1 MSRKRGNGE
10 GSITKR
16 KDDGRWMARYTV
28 HIAAGRK
35 RKTIYGKTRAEVAEK
50 LAKAVM
56 NRAEGL
62 VFDGGS
68 LRLFEYLERW
78 LADSVR
84 DTVRATTYEN
94 YSYLVRTYIVP
105 SLGRVKLKALT
116 PAHVQRF
123 YREKLDSGLAPRTV
137 QYLHTLLRK
146 ALKQAVKWGMVPRNV
161 TDAVD
166 APRPAKKET
175 KYFSFDQAKA
185 FLKVAS
191 EDRFWALYV
200 LALSTGLRRGELLG
214 LRWEDLDLEREVLRV
229 RRSLTPDAKSYNQ
242 PKSVKGRRSVRLTLG
257 AVEAMK
263 LHKINQDREKT
274 CLGSLWQE
282 QGLVFPS
289 SKGTPFNPSNLLNR
303 SFKPLL
309 RRAGLPMIRFHDLRH
324 TFATLMFSNGEH
336 PKIVQEILGHAQ
348 ITLTLDTYSHVL
360 PSMQEGAVGRLG
372 ELLD

>member
-28 HIAAGRK
+28 HTAAGRK

-56 NRAEGL
+56 DRADGL
-62 VFDGGS
+62 VFDAGT

-84 DTVRATTYEN
+84 GTVRDTTYEN

-105 SLGRVKLKALT
+105 SLGRVKLKALS

-166 APRPAKKET
+166 APRPARKET

-200 LALSTGLRRGELLG
+200 LAISTGLRRGELLG
-214 LRWEDLDLEREVLRV
+214 LRWEDLDLERGVLRV
-229 RRSLTPDAKSYNQ
+229 RRSLTPDTKSYNQ
-242 PKSVKGRRSVRLTLG
+242 PKSAKGRRSVGLTPG
-257 AVEAMK
+257 TVEALK
-263 LHKINQDREKT
+263 LHKINQEREKA
-274 CLGSLWQE
+274 CLGSRWQE
-282 QGLVFPS
+282 QGLIFPS
-289 SKGTPFNPSNLLNR
+289 SIGTPFNPSNLLNR

-309 RRAGLPMIRFHDLRH
+309 KRAEVPQIRFHDLRH
-324 TFATLMFSNGEH
+324 TFATLMFFNGEH

>member
-1 MSRKRGNGE
+1 VSRKRGNGE

-16 KDDGRWMARYTV
+16 KDGRWMARYTV
-28 HIAAGRK
+28 HTAAGRK

-56 NRAEGL
+56 DRADGL
-62 VFDGGS
+62 VVDGGN

-105 SLGRVKLKALT
+105 SLGCVKLKALT

-166 APRPAKKET
+166 APRIAKKET
-175 KYFSFDQAKA
+175 KYFSFEQAKA

-200 LALSTGLRRGELLG
+200 LAISTGLRRGELLG
-214 LRWEDLDLEREVLRV
+214 LRWEDLDLERGVLRV
-229 RRSLTPDAKSYNQ
+229 RRSLTPDTKSYNQ
-242 PKSVKGRRSVRLTLG
+242 PKSVKGRRSVRLTPG
-257 AVEAMK
+257 ALEALK
-263 LHKINQDREKT
+263 LHKINQDREKD

-282 QGLVFPS
+282 QGLIFPS
-289 SKGTPFNPSNLLNR
+289 SVGTPFNPSNLLNR

-309 RRAGLPMIRFHDLRH
+309 RRAELPMIRFHDLRH

-348 ITLTLDTYSHVL
+348 ITLTFDTYSHVL

>member
-1 MSRKRGNGE
+1 VSRKRGNGE

-28 HIAAGRK
+28 HTAAGRK

-56 NRAEGL
+56 DRADGL
-62 VFDGGS
+62 VFDAGT
-68 LRLFEYLERW
+68 LRIFEYLERW

-84 DTVRATTYEN
+84 GTVRDTTYEN
-94 YSYLVRTYIVP
+94 YAYLVRKYIVP
-105 SLGRVKLKALT
+105 SLGSVKLKALT

-123 YREKLDSGLAPRTV
+123 YREQLDSGLAPRTV

-146 ALKQAVKWGMVPRNV
+146 ALKQAVKWGLIPRNV

-214 LRWEDLDLEREVLRV
+214 LRWEDLDLERGVLRV
-229 RRSLTPDAKSYNQ
+229 RRSLTPDVKSYNQ
-242 PKSVKGRRSVRLTLG
+242 PKSAKGRRSVRLTPG
-257 AVEAMK
+257 AVETLK
-263 LHKINQDREKT
+263 SHKMNQDREKD

-282 QGLVFPS
+282 QGLIFPS

-309 RRAGLPMIRFHDLRH
+309 RRAGMPKIRFHDLRH

-360 PSMQEGAVGRLG
+360 PSMQEGAVGRMG
-372 ELLD
+372 KLLD